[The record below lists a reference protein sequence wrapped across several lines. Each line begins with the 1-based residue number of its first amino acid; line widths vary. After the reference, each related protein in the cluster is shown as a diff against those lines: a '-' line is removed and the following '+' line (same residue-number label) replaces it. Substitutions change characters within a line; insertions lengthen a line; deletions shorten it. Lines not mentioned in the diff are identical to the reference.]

1 MLLRQLVGRVPRWPA
16 LVAVLIVFS
25 ISWGITAFFGNI
37 FQCSPP
43 EVLWREP
50 YIRGSCMPGQ
60 MTFYMV
66 IGSLSLFEDV
76 VLLLLPISIVWR
88 LRMGVKQKLQVTGLF
103 CLGGLYALLTAPLS
117 YTG

>member
-1 MLLRQLVGRVPRWPA
+1 
-16 LVAVLIVFS
+16 
-25 ISWGITAFFGNI
+25 
-37 FQCSPP
+37 
-43 EVLWREP
+43 
-50 YIRGSCMPGQ
+50 MPGQ

-76 VLLLLPISIVWR
+76 VLLLLPVSIVWR

-103 CLGGLYALLTAPLS
+103 CLGGLYALLTAPFS